1 MCIRDRFNIVV
12 PNMRISANQAINKNI
27 VKMIVNNKNKIIW
40 MSRSRIPFLHNLKK
54 NFFFKHLSVIVFS
67 KETLLKYSKL
77 KKSKY
82 EIIESIEL
90 LRAIENNL
98 NLGSI
103 TLSGDS
109 FSIDVI
115 NDYRNALITF
125 KKDKIKKKYLGKIK
139 KIS

>member
-1 MCIRDRFNIVV
+1 
-12 PNMRISANQAINKNI
+12 
-27 VKMIVNNKNKIIW
+27 MIVNSKKKIIW

-54 NFFFKHLSVIVFS
+54 LFFLKHLSVIVFT

-98 NLGSI
+98 NLGST
-103 TLSGDS
+103 TLRGDS

-115 NDYRNALITF
+115 NDYKNALIAF